1 MLAVDMTLIWSRSF
15 LVYHVIIF
23 EFTELFD
30 FLKWWSEIQSFKSY
44 LKRNICVKSV
54 QIRGFFWSVFSRIR
68 TEYGSE
74 KTPYLNTFHS
84 ARIRLYTCDH
94 GIFTVWCIYDA
105 LVSFAVLAIIF
116 YMYLLKLDLNL
127 PIYLCAWSYLLLLLL
142 LLSLLFVTLT
152 LIRHIDWYELELE
165 KCILLIWFFFSTI
178 LSTRN
183 KAFQSNLIEW

>member
-1 MLAVDMTLIWSRSF
+1 MALREKCPNTEFF
-15 LVYHVIIF
+15 LVRIF
-23 EFTELFD
+23 PHSD
-30 FLKWWSEIQSFKSY
+30 W
-44 LKRNICVKSV
+44 
-54 QIRGFFWSVFSRIR
+54 IRIRKNSVFEHFSL
-68 TEYGSE
+68 SE
-74 KTPYLNTFHS
+74 NQVIYLWPW
-84 ARIRLYTCDH
+84 Y
-94 GIFTVWCIYDA
+94 IYSMMYLDA